1 MPQSLACI
9 NVHFIWSTKNRE
21 RWITSDLAVRLYPY
35 WGGIVR
41 ERGCVLSLV
50 GGMPDH
56 VLLLVSLGRTISVAD
71 LVRDV
76 KSVSSQWIHT
86 EFPALREFAWQA
98 GYGAFAVSLSGVP
111 DVRKY
116 IDGQADHHRVVTF
129 QDEYRAFLR
138 RHEIEWDERYV
149 WD

>member
-1 MPQSLACI
+1 M
-9 NVHFIWSTKNRE
+9 
-21 RWITSDLAVRLYPY
+21 
-35 WGGIVR
+35 
-41 ERGCVLSLV
+41 
-50 GGMPDH
+50 
-56 VLLLVSLGRTISVAD
+56 AD

-116 IDGQADHHRVVTF
+116 IDCQADHHRVLTF

>member
-1 MPQSLACI
+1 
-9 NVHFIWSTKNRE
+9 
-21 RWITSDLAVRLYPY
+21 
-35 WGGIVR
+35 
-41 ERGCVLSLV
+41 
-50 GGMPDH
+50 MPDH
-56 VLLLVSLGRTISVAD
+56 IHLLVSLGRTISVAD

-76 KSVSSQWIHT
+76 KTVSSQWVHT
-86 EFPALREFAWQA
+86 EFPTLSRCAWQA
-98 GYGAFAVSLSGVP
+98 GYGAFGVSLSGVP

-116 IDGQADHHRVVTF
+116 IDNQAEHHRVVTF